1 MAKSIEE
8 IAKLE
13 QNTHFRR
20 RFLGGV
26 DEDDAWLKLEHL
38 HHEYVELIRI
48 ERQRAQDILT
58 QWERYA
64 DSLEERIRQLEAKS
78 SPKITDIN
86 DVHKSNPGDDSE

>member
-20 RFLGGV
+20 RLFGGV

-38 HHEYVELIRI
+38 HSEYMELIRI
-48 ERQRAQDILT
+48 ERQRAQDILN

-64 DSLEERIRQLEAKS
+64 DSLEERIRQLEARS
-78 SPKITDIN
+78 SPKITEMDGGR
-86 DVHKSNPGDDSE
+86 KSSPGDDNE